1 MGLVPHWVEP
11 GNAEDLGHQSKWVEV
26 ELTRLKIYFAGAI
39 RGGREDAA
47 LYAEIVSL
55 LMEYG
60 EVLTEHIGDVALTSA
75 SESRSDR
82 EIHDRDLAWLREAD
96 MLVAE
101 VTTPSLG
108 VGCEI
113 GKATEW
119 GTPVLCLFR
128 PGKGLLSALIA
139 ASENVTVRTYQS
151 TAELSAIFDQFLV
164 SPR

>member
-1 MGLVPHWVEP
+1 MGNEP
-11 GNAEDLGHQSKWVEV
+11 PI
-26 ELTRLKIYFAGAI
+26 RRRIYFAGAI
-39 RGGREDAA
+39 RGGRGDAP
-47 LYAEIVSL
+47 LYAEIVSVL
-55 LMEYG
+55 RQYG

-75 SESRSDR
+75 GESNSDT

-96 MLVAE
+96 VLVAE

-108 VGCEI
+108 VGYEI

-128 PGKGLLSALIA
+128 PGKGLVLSALIA
-139 ASENVTVRTYQS
+139 ASKNVTVRTYER
-151 TAELSAIFDQFLV
+151 TAELTVIFDQFLL